1 MVQEPHQFEAPEGP
15 RAHLAGNHGSLNAG
29 GPQLRQCLQHAWVR
43 RHSIVVVGVIVIAV
57 GGNELLEQI
66 SIVGPFSELFPQWRP
81 DSGEPIGIVLG
92 GQTERSQRVVV
103 AVDDEPDGIDECAVE
118 IEQHPSEPD
127 FAPE

>member
-1 MVQEPHQFEAPEGP
+1 MITA
-15 RAHLAGNHGSLNAG
+15 LASAG
-29 GPQLRQCLQHAWVR
+29 TETSR
-43 RHSIVVVGVIVIAV
+43 RHSIIVVGVIVIAV

-66 SIVGPFSELFPQWRP
+66 SIVGPFPELFPQWRP

-118 IEQHPSEPD
+118 IEQHPSEPA